1 MLFISYFQHQKIIQ
15 SVLFCLLPI
24 LPLIDNKKHLQFASD
39 MVILKVKYFVSTQ
52 STDLTVAPGWT
63 HLRKVG

>member
-1 MLFISYFQHQKIIQ
+1 MLFIPYFQHQKIIQ
-15 SVLFCLLPI
+15 SVLFCLPPI

-52 STDLTVAPGWT
+52 STDLAVAPGRT

>member
-15 SVLFCLLPI
+15 SVLFCLLSI

-52 STDLTVAPGWT
+52 STDLAVAPGRT